1 MIGCFPSIILA
12 ALIAL
17 AVTLVPGCASSPNQ
31 GYAFDSTFDES
42 INTIAIP
49 IFRNETTSRGIE
61 VQLTEAIMKQVSQ
74 RTPWRLTPS
83 DRADTTLVGVVTGTT
98 LRALSDDPQT
108 GLVQE
113 QAVQITIRF
122 EWRDNR
128 SGEILVAP
136 FASGDVDGNRPG
148 PSRPRETQTRHVRVA
163 RRRGASADEHVRGR
177 VSNVRGVAKSAILSP
192 TKVERVPRL
201 RADSENPRLEVA
213 PSTRATT

>member
-1 MIGCFPSIILA
+1 MIGCFGTLVLSAILA
-12 ALIAL
+12 LML
-17 AVTLVPGCASSPNQ
+17 ALVPGCASSPNH

-42 INTIAIP
+42 INTIAVP

-61 VQLTEAIMKQVSQ
+61 LQLTEAVMKQIQQ

-83 DRADTTLVGVVTGTT
+83 DRADTTLVGVITSTS

-128 SGEILVAP
+128 TGDVLVARDNYS
-136 FASGDVDGNRPG
+136 ASAVFH
-148 PSRPRETQTRHVRVA
+148 PSRAV
-163 RRRGASADEHVRGR
+163 GD
-177 VSNVRGVAKSAILSP
+177 
-192 TKVERVPRL
+192 
-201 RADSENPRLEVA
+201 RLELGQRNAIEELAHDLV
-213 PSTRATT
+213 SDMRSGW

>member
-12 ALIAL
+12 VIIAL
-17 AVTLVPGCASSPNQ
+17 GLALVPGCASSPNQ

-128 SGEILVAP
+128 SGEILVARDNYS
-136 FASGDVDGNRPG
+136 ASAVFH
-148 PSRPRETQTRHVRVA
+148 PSRAVGDRLELGQR
-163 RRRGASADEHVRGR
+163 
-177 VSNVRGVAKSAILSP
+177 SAIEELASDI
-192 TKVERVPRL
+192 VSDMR
-201 RADSENPRLEVA
+201 S
-213 PSTRATT
+213 SW

>member
-1 MIGCFPSIILA
+1 MIGCFGPLLLCVLTA
-12 ALIAL
+12 MMLLLI
-17 AVTLVPGCASSPNQ
+17 PGCASSPNQ

-61 VQLTEAIMKQVSQ
+61 VQLTEALMKQVTQ

-83 DRADTTLVGVVTGTT
+83 DRADTTLVGVVTGTS
-98 LRALSDDPQT
+98 LQALSDDPVT

-128 SGEILVAP
+128 TGEVLVARDNY
-136 FASGDVDGNRPG
+136 S
-148 PSRPRETQTRHVRVA
+148 
-163 RRRGASADEHVRGR
+163 ASAVFHPDRAVGERFEFGQR
-177 VSNVRGVAKSAILSP
+177 SAIDELASDI
-192 TKVERVPRL
+192 VSDMRSRW
-201 RADSENPRLEVA
+201 
-213 PSTRATT
+213 

>member
-1 MIGCFPSIILA
+1 MIRSSLRTILTA
-12 ALIAL
+12 AASLTML
-17 AVTLVPGCASSPNQ
+17 TSCASSPNQ

-61 VQLTEAIMKQVSQ
+61 VQLTEAVMKQVAQ
-74 RTPWRLTPS
+74 RTPWRLTPT
-83 DRADTTLVGVVTGTT
+83 DRADTTLVGVVTSTS

-128 SGEILVAP
+128 SGEVLVARDNYS
-136 FASGDVDGNRPG
+136 ASAVFH
-148 PSRPRETQTRHVRVA
+148 PSRAV
-163 RRRGASADEHVRGR
+163 GD
-177 VSNVRGVAKSAILSP
+177 
-192 TKVERVPRL
+192 
-201 RADSENPRLEVA
+201 RLEQGQRTAIDELASDIV
-213 PSTRATT
+213 SDMRSSW